1 MTRTNSSASVTLS
14 WKASSDNI
22 AVAGYNIY
30 RNGTKIAVST
40 STSYSDS
47 LDGNANGS
55 IHSYTVKAFDA
66 VGNISTASNEALI
79 VY

>member
-1 MTRTNSSASVTLS
+1 MTRTTSSASVTLS
-14 WKASSDNI
+14 WKASSDNV

-30 RNGTKIAVST
+30 RNGTKIGAST

-47 LDGNANGS
+47 LGNATGS
-55 IHSYTVKAFDA
+55 IYSYTVKAFDA
-66 VGNISTASNEALI
+66 VGNISTASNEALV